1 MLCCKRRGRNSVVEK
16 DDVLSLGSSEAAG
29 PSQPRLSLFDLAE
42 AAASLSKKQPTRM
55 QPKRP
60 SAKPKSQDNPLAV
73 TKGPRSIRKRKASS
87 SPDEAASPL
96 PASTAGMQ
104 IRGRTRRQ
112 SLDSPLDGPSSSV
125 LPGSAA
131 QPSRSR
137 AAKQQLAADAGQ
149 ADTHVQGGSDAVTH
163 DDMHVEA
170 GNAAP
175 SSKAG
180 TDRDQLDKAPDQQPT
195 ASDDMLYASPATTS
209 DSPAQTPS
217 PPEAPAAMLTDT
229 DQEPAPSRHE
239 QAAPDPHAIV
249 FKQESNHADQTGTV
263 TGSLQ
268 DTAAGLHDQAE
279 VERSDGGPSKS
290 AVKAKKRKHKKEAED
305 CQLPL
310 AAQPPESDAALPEAA
325 PVPAGEPAVKPK
337 KHKRKLNAGI
347 MLCWQDMIRRDDDVW
362 HCIASMHHH
371 YVGTCHSA

>member
-1 MLCCKRRGRNSVVEK
+1 MVEK

-29 PSQPRLSLFDLAE
+29 PSHPRLSLFDLAE

-73 TKGPRSIRKRKASS
+73 TKGPRSIRKRKTSS

-104 IRGRTRRQ
+104 TRGRTRRQ
-112 SLDSPLDGPSSSV
+112 SLDPPQDGPSSSV

-131 QPSRSR
+131 LPSRSR
-137 AAKQQLAADAGQ
+137 PAKQQLAADAGP
-149 ADTHVQGGSDAVTH
+149 ADIPMQGGADALTQ
-163 DDMHVEA
+163 DDMLVEA
-170 GNAAP
+170 GKAAP

-180 TDRDQLDKAPDQQPT
+180 TDRDQHDQAPDQQPA
-195 ASDDMLYASPATTS
+195 ASHDMLYASPATTS

-229 DQEPAPSRHE
+229 DQEPGPSRHE
-239 QAAPDPHAIV
+239 QAAPDPHAIL
-249 FKQESNHADQTGTV
+249 FKQESNHADQTGAV
-263 TGSLQ
+263 TSSLQ
-268 DTAAGLHDQAE
+268 DTAVGLHDQAA
-279 VERSDGGPSKS
+279 VERSGGGPIKS
-290 AVKAKKRKHKKEAED
+290 AVKAKKRKHKAEAENG
-305 CQLPL
+305 QLPSS
-310 AAQPPESDAALPEAA
+310 ATQPPESDTALPEAA
-325 PVPAGEPAVKPK
+325 AAVPAGEPAVKPK

-347 MLCWQDMIRRDDDVW
+347 MLLLADHDQM
-362 HCIASMHHH
+362 
-371 YVGTCHSA
+371 